1 MKWHQDDFMPFRF
14 VAGGGK
20 GGEMRK
26 RMLWLAMLAWG
37 LVLFGPAD
45 GRSAGPP
52 PVGGKLPDLTI
63 GVPKDAAEK
72 TYLGLSGSGAFKIP
86 QIRAK
91 TVVVEIFSMYCP
103 YCQKE
108 APNVNRVYE
117 KIEADPA
124 LRGKIKLIGIGVG
137 NSAFEVGV
145 FRKKY
150 NIPFPLFPDGDF
162 VLHKLLGEARTP
174 YFIGVKIGP
183 DGSHQVVHSRLGAFE
198 SVEKFLDEIVK
209 ASDLK

>member
-1 MKWHQDDFMPFRF
+1 MTR
-14 VAGGGK
+14 
-20 GGEMRK
+20 
-26 RMLWLAMLAWG
+26 RMLWLALLAWG
-37 LVLFGPAD
+37 MILCGPA
-45 GRSAGPP
+45 AGLAAGTPP
-52 PVGGKLPDLTI
+52 AGGQLPDFTL

-72 TYLGLSGSGAFKIP
+72 SYLGLSGSGAFKIP

-103 YCQKE
+103 YCQRE
-108 APNVNRVYE
+108 APNVNRLYE

-124 LRGKIKLIGIGVG
+124 LKGKIKLIGIGVG

-145 FRKKY
+145 FRKRY

-183 DGSHQVVHSRLGAFE
+183 DGSHQVIHSRLGAFE

>member
-1 MKWHQDDFMPFRF
+1 MILCGPA
-14 VAGGGK
+14 AGG
-20 GGEMRK
+20 
-26 RMLWLAMLAWG
+26 
-37 LVLFGPAD
+37 
-45 GRSAGPP
+45 AGPP
-52 PVGGKLPDLTI
+52 PIGGQLPDFTL

-86 QIRAK
+86 QIRAQI
-91 TVVVEIFSMYCP
+91 VVVEIFSMYCP

-137 NSAFEVGV
+137 NSAYEVEA
-145 FRKKY
+145 FQKRY
-150 NIPFPLFPDGDF
+150 DIPFPLFPDGDF
-162 VLHKLLGEARTP
+162 SLHKLLGEARTP

-183 DGSHQVVHSRLGAFE
+183 DGSHRVIHSRLGALE
-198 SVEKFLDEIVK
+198 GVERFLEEIVK

>member
-1 MKWHQDDFMPFRF
+1 M
-14 VAGGGK
+14 
-20 GGEMRK
+20 MR
-26 RMLWLAMLAWG
+26 RMLWFALLAWG
-37 LVLFGPAD
+37 MILCGPAA
-45 GRSAGPP
+45 GRAAGTP
-52 PVGGKLPDLTI
+52 PVGGQLPDFTL

-91 TVVVEIFSMYCP
+91 TVIVEIFSMYCP

-108 APNVNRVYE
+108 ALNVNRVYE

-124 LRGKIKLIGIGVG
+124 LRGKIKLLGIGVG

-162 VLHKLLGEARTP
+162 VLHKLLGEVRTP
-174 YFIGVKIGP
+174 YFIGVKINS
-183 DGSHQVVHSRLGAFE
+183 DGSHQVIHSRLGAFE

-209 ASDLK
+209 VSDLK